1 MSSMRAW
8 VRLEVPLAVTLEER
22 VAEWGGVSSGSR
34 TLGLSRALWSSKVE
48 EEADKG
54 VIGRG
59 LSGEGVRGTERRGG
73 CFGLSLR

>member
-1 MSSMRAW
+1 M
-8 VRLEVPLAVTLEER
+8 TLEEG

-34 TLGLSRALWSSKVE
+34 TLGLSRALTPIKVE
-48 EEADKG
+48 EVVDKG